1 MDKTFYQIVDDC
13 IVKNIPSSVKI
24 NETIYDYQKIAD
36 IYIDGKLIMRTEISE
51 ISHVDNFFHEYRNYS
66 EWNMNLM
73 SVWGLNI
80 IQDMVWSTQKT
91 SNSKYVLFAKDIFK
105 KFIQIIHSEDDLL
118 ERTIA
123 ATFNRTI
130 ILINLYHFLLE
141 KDDTLAEDILN
152 FLTHKQI
159 AVLESTQMTNASIF
173 CSKLL
178 IYKVAGDAKH
188 IDETIVEMKAFIH
201 SYINEDGS
209 SKDYRLLSN
218 SYFNRFFSLFMDL
231 LKDDQI
237 KDDALAEIYK
247 KNITYLRTMTTQE
260 GFFPSLNGFNG
271 GKSPFESL
279 VKTQYFENSGYFVN
293 KNEDIF
299 FLQNACKSKSV
310 SSNLCGVVLTYG
322 KKDIFLES
330 AIVEEHVV
338 YTKPY
343 FIDGHSLNRIIDFAS
358 NSNVDV
364 KFINSNTIIDVSSKV
379 GHMCLSSKWKEL
391 DNSII
396 IHCSATSK
404 YGGLKYFFILSS
416 QCHDVK
422 LYKDCIKFFAGG
434 FLPVSMRIQ
443 SDLEYQIT
451 LAYGIGDEKGN
462 KQKVQIIEILCEDKN
477 TVFNIEITF
486 DKAKYDEYKRN
497 TCTFLP
503 EKAKQQIE
511 TAINSDIFTKM
522 TQYGNIGAT
531 EIYRMG
537 RQAYLE
543 HNFEFSKKCEILN
556 SILRNCIVKSSCEIG
571 EGSKFAYGGGWFTDS
586 CKKYYWKVLHD
597 WFWSYACQ
605 WTNNWRLCVYF
616 TRSANCQKSLYWKFL
631 YNWCKRCSQQG
642 S

>member
-1 MDKTFYQIVDDC
+1 
-13 IVKNIPSSVKI
+13 
-24 NETIYDYQKIAD
+24 
-36 IYIDGKLIMRTEISE
+36 
-51 ISHVDNFFHEYRNYS
+51 
-66 EWNMNLM
+66 
-73 SVWGLNI
+73 
-80 IQDMVWSTQKT
+80 
-91 SNSKYVLFAKDIFK
+91 
-105 KFIQIIHSEDDLL
+105 
-118 ERTIA
+118 
-123 ATFNRTI
+123 
-130 ILINLYHFLLE
+130 
-141 KDDTLAEDILN
+141 
-152 FLTHKQI
+152 
-159 AVLESTQMTNASIF
+159 
-173 CSKLL
+173 
-178 IYKVAGDAKH
+178 
-188 IDETIVEMKAFIH
+188 
-201 SYINEDGS
+201 
-209 SKDYRLLSN
+209 
-218 SYFNRFFSLFMDL
+218 
-231 LKDDQI
+231 
-237 KDDALAEIYK
+237 
-247 KNITYLRTMTTQE
+247 
-260 GFFPSLNGFNG
+260 
-271 GKSPFESL
+271 
-279 VKTQYFENSGYFVN
+279 
-293 KNEDIF
+293 
-299 FLQNACKSKSV
+299 
-310 SSNLCGVVLTYG
+310 
-322 KKDIFLES
+322 
-330 AIVEEHVV
+330 
-338 YTKPY
+338 
-343 FIDGHSLNRIIDFAS
+343 
-358 NSNVDV
+358 
-364 KFINSNTIIDVSSKV
+364 
-379 GHMCLSSKWKEL
+379 
-391 DNSII
+391 
-396 IHCSATSK
+396 
-404 YGGLKYFFILSS
+404 
-416 QCHDVK
+416 
-422 LYKDCIKFFAGG
+422 
-434 FLPVSMRIQ
+434 MRIQ